1 MMMMMMTKIM
11 MMMTMMKTTS
21 LAPEYPRGVVSPKP
35 ESTLSIG
42 TPLLDGIASLVIII
56 SMMVMVIMLIMVIKV
71 IMVIMVMLKMMM
83 RRVILKLA
91 GCVTCTSVRMV
102 NGHLRSLLLIT
113 LGHGPGLVGQHFR
126 RGLWNDQKF
135 IIKI

>member
-1 MMMMMMTKIM
+1 MMM

-21 LAPEYPRGVVSPKP
+21 LAPEYPLGVVRPKP

-56 SMMVMVIMLIMVIKV
+56 SIMVMVIMVIMLIMVIKV

-83 RRVILKLA
+83 RRVILIQA
-91 GCVTCTSVRMV
+91 GCVTSSSVRMV

-113 LGHGPGLVGQHFR
+113 LGHGPGWGNTLADCR
-126 RGLWNDQKF
+126 MISKNA
-135 IIKI
+135 IKI